1 MRTKKSS
8 ERRFQSLESGA
19 NKVLFIRT
27 SLKQPEAIVERIIG
41 QITEEGEQ
49 KARYILRLVPV
60 LGTCKAYD
68 KNIAELAS
76 SVLGDVLT
84 AAGSSPP
91 TFCVLF
97 KTRNNNQVK
106 RDDTIKLIATGDSG
120 LNR

>member
-1 MRTKKSS
+1 M
-8 ERRFQSLESGA
+8 
-19 NKVLFIRT
+19 
-27 SLKQPEAIVERIIG
+27 ERIIG

-68 KNIAELAS
+68 KNMAELAS
-76 SVLGDVLT
+76 SVLGDVLR
-84 AAGSSPP
+84 AAGSSP